1 MIWKRIFKSAKE
13 KGRMTRKCFVFLLLF
28 FFGFFLSFFFLH
40 LVFVNHTALHSSV
53 GCTFMAGEKSSH

>member
-28 FFGFFLSFFFLH
+28 FFFFVVFFLH
-40 LVFVNHTALHSSV
+40 LVFVNHTALHPSV
-53 GCTFMAGEKSSH
+53 GCTFMAGKKSSH